1 MNALEHIKQ
10 SSGVAFMKR
19 TAGIVLTLAL
29 LWELS
34 GCAGAGSQARYDTDG
49 IACLTFSDIDTV
61 CEDAALTEAG
71 QRLLSGQGDSLLL
84 SYVVDSAIL
93 LSEAELGGY
102 DHLVMANPQW
112 MERFGDPGRLKPVDP
127 DSLPGETRDF
137 LTAQMPVLT
146 ADGSVLPD
154 GVALYRYEGGGLL
167 AFPPGVTLGWA
178 EPVTAKNPLI
188 ILVDDP
194 PQALRPGGCTLPLAS
209 SGNILFADPGR
220 LEAAFRGSGLEPY
233 AELQTFGSADR

>member
-19 TAGIVLTLAL
+19 TAGIVLTFAL
-29 LWELS
+29 LWGLT
-34 GCAGAGSQARYDTDG
+34 GCAGAGSQAQYDTDG

-112 MERFGDPGRLKPVDP
+112 VERFGDPGRLKPVDP

-188 ILVDDP
+188 ILVGDP
-194 PQALRPGGCTLPLAS
+194 PRALRPGGCTLPLAS

>member
-1 MNALEHIKQ
+1 
-10 SSGVAFMKR
+10 MKR
-19 TAGIVLTLAL
+19 TAGIVLTLVL
-29 LWELS
+29 LWGLS
-34 GCAGAGSQARYDTDG
+34 GCAGAGLPARYDMDG

-61 CEDAALTEAG
+61 CENAALTDAG
-71 QRLLSGQGDSLLL
+71 QRLLSGLEDSLLL

-93 LSEAELGGY
+93 LTEAELGGY

-112 MERFGDPGRLKPVDP
+112 VERFGDPGRLKPVEP

-137 LTAQMPVLT
+137 LASQMPVLT

-154 GVALYRYEGGGLL
+154 GVGLYRYEGGGLL

-188 ILVDDP
+188 ILVDNP
-194 PQALRPGGCTLPLAS
+194 PRALRPGGCTLPLAS
-209 SGNILFADPGR
+209 SGNILFADPHR

-233 AELQTFGSADR
+233 AELQALGAANR

>member
-1 MNALEHIKQ
+1 
-10 SSGVAFMKR
+10 MKR

-29 LWELS
+29 LCGLS
-34 GCAGAGSQARYDTDG
+34 ACAGAGFPARYDTDG
-49 IACLTFSDIDTV
+49 IAYLTFSDIDTV
-61 CEDAALTEAG
+61 CEDTALTDAG
-71 QRLLSGQGDSLLL
+71 QRLLSGQGDGLLL

-93 LSEAELGGY
+93 LTEAELGGY
-102 DHLVMANPQW
+102 DHLVMTNPRW
-112 MERFGDPGRLKPVDP
+112 VERFGDPDRLKPVDP

-137 LTAQMPVLT
+137 LATQMPVLT

-154 GVALYRYEGGGLL
+154 GMGLYRYEGGGLL

-188 ILVDDP
+188 LLVDDP
-194 PQALRPGGCTLPLAS
+194 PRALRPGGCTLPLTS

-220 LEAAFRGSGLEPY
+220 LEAAFHGSGLEPY